1 MQRPESA
8 RPARAYAAY
17 AKRLDGRVVV
27 RRFDPRN
34 DSYDTLTALLHRAFA
49 PLGALGFNC
58 PCVDQPAS
66 ATRERVLTGECFVA
80 LGNAHL
86 VATMTMRS
94 HDPDSR
100 CDPYRS
106 RHVATLGQLAVDPVW
121 QDRGIGRS
129 LLAFA
134 QRRAAARRAAPPAGD
149 APAPA
154 GRRPRRD
161 APGAR
166 RTLRGGPAHRF
177 LSSRRISTGRRDALS
192 GAQLRQHDPVQIGL
206 RHERSHRCR

>member
-17 AKRLDGRVVV
+17 AKRLDGRVIV
-27 RRFDPRN
+27 RRFDPCS

-58 PCVDQPAS
+58 PCVDQPAA

-106 RHVATLGQLAVDPVW
+106 RRVATLEQLAVDPVW
-121 QDRGIGRS
+121 QDRGIGRA

-134 QRRAAARRAAPPAGD
+134 QRRAEIGRA
-149 APAPA
+149 
-154 GRRPRRD
+154 
-161 APGAR
+161 
-166 RTLRGGPAHRF
+166 H
-177 LSSRRISTGRRDALS
+177 
-192 GAQLRQHDPVQIGL
+192 V
-206 RHERSHRCR
+206 

>member
-27 RRFDPRN
+27 RRFDPRS
-34 DSYDTLTALLHRAFA
+34 DSYDALTALLHRAFA

-66 ATRERVLTGECFVA
+66 ATRERVLTSECFVA

-86 VATMTMRS
+86 VATMTMHS

-106 RHVATLGQLAVDPVW
+106 RRVATLGQLAVDPVW

-134 QRRAAARRAAPPAGD
+134 QRRAAARGATHLALD
-149 APAPA
+149 APYAAVRLVDFYRREGFQPVDVMRFPGHNYDSTILCKSVGVAYGRMPA
-154 GRRPRRD
+154 SDTTQIDVARQ
-161 APGAR
+161 AGA
-166 RTLRGGPAHRF
+166 A
-177 LSSRRISTGRRDALS
+177 S
-192 GAQLRQHDPVQIGL
+192 
-206 RHERSHRCR
+206 

>member
-27 RRFDPRN
+27 RRFDPRS
-34 DSYDTLTALLHRAFA
+34 DSYDALTALLHRAFA
-49 PLGALGFNC
+49 ALGALGFNC
-58 PCVDQPAS
+58 PCADQPAS

-86 VATMTMRS
+86 VATMTMHS

-121 QDRGIGRS
+121 QQRGIGRS

-134 QRRAAARRAAPPAGD
+134 QRRAAARGATHLALD
-149 APAPA
+149 APYAA
-154 GRRPRRD
+154 VRLID
-161 APGAR
+161 
-166 RTLRGGPAHRF
+166 F
-177 LSSRRISTGRRDALS
+177 Y
-192 GAQLRQHDPVQIGL
+192 
-206 RHERSHRCR
+206 RHEGFQPVDVMRFPGHNYDSAILCKSVGVADDRMRACDTAQIDVARQAGAAS